1 MAIDDNSAV
10 SVLLARYVQAIEMR
24 DVEQKI
30 IADANTR
37 LAQYAGKI
45 TNFRSAFAAFGFD
58 LSDKEVWAQV
68 REQIGNPAYVQALRD
83 GKAAAGGATFTT
95 ATQTTGDTNYI
106 TTITTNLVPVEPLT
120 KGSEQGAGAGG
131 TVVTG
136 AAGTDKRNDVTTQTD
151 LTTANGSEQEDDGAD
166 DDVADDV
173 APEIAETV
181 TPKVRDAVL
190 DRLRLAGSSGMKATE
205 LRQYYENA
213 FSTKLHEKTI
223 GMTLYRLSKDAV
235 VRREGRTWFSVPLKG
250 ETKNPGGGTPGLIET
265 HK

>member
-10 SVLLARYVQAIEMR
+10 SVLLARYVQTLEIR

-30 IADANTR
+30 IAEANAR
-37 LAQYAGKI
+37 LAQYAVKI
-45 TNFRSAFAAFGFD
+45 ANFRSAFAAFGFD
-58 LSDKEVWAQV
+58 LADKDVWGHV
-68 REQIGNPAYVQALRD
+68 REQIGDAAYGQSLRD
-83 GKAAAGGATFTT
+83 GKVAAGGTTFTT
-95 ATQTTGDTNYI
+95 AAQTALETNFI
-106 TTITTNLVPVEPLT
+106 TTISFSLVPIETST
-120 KGSEQGAGAGG
+120 KASEENTDAGG
-131 TVVTG
+131 KVVARG
-136 AAGTDKRNDVTTQTD
+136 ADTAQLSGVTAQTD
-151 LTTANGSEQEDDGAD
+151 LAMNKGGERKADITD

-173 APEIAETV
+173 APEIAETI

-190 DRLRLAGSSGMKATE
+190 DRLRLAGDSGLKATE

-235 VRREGRTWFSVPLKG
+235 VRREGRRWFSVPLKG